1 MRKTCKRRS
10 AWDRVTSRG
19 RNGGGEKG
27 SLKCICHRVEKS
39 TEVRKT
45 VLVKGSSQEAGA
57 SPQYPQKALD
67 HSLGGGYL
75 WSLLSGSTV
84 NANECS

>member
-1 MRKTCKRRS
+1 MKERRGAWNASSHSGDLYREIGETCWGK
-10 AWDRVTSRG
+10 AALG
-19 RNGGGEKG
+19 
-27 SLKCICHRVEKS
+27 
-39 TEVRKT
+39 
-45 VLVKGSSQEAGA
+45 EAGS